1 MPGDD
6 RVVEG
11 DYADDDFEKDDLVNV
26 APPRAPKPN
35 KNSKMA
41 RYEKEK
47 SLERKKYMA
56 AERNSTHERS
66 DNGSGMKKSYRNK
79 K

>member
-47 SLERKKYMA
+47 SLERKK
-56 AERNSTHERS
+56 
-66 DNGSGMKKSYRNK
+66 
-79 K
+79 